1 MNTLKSFA
9 RFFKGFAAVCAVG
22 VAVAST
28 HAEASMGSQPVR
40 VINHTT
46 EPIVAVFVSH
56 DYDPFR
62 GPNLLNMPELRAEWS
77 VLIDPSD
84 REPGCTYDFTVLL
97 KNGTPFTQQVDACPI
112 REAAFWQ

>member
-1 MNTLKSFA
+1 MNALTSFA
-9 RFFKGFAAVCAVG
+9 RSFKGFAAVCAVG
-22 VAVAST
+22 VAIAST

-56 DYDPFR
+56 DYDRFS

-84 REPGCTYDFTVLL
+84 WGPGCIYDFTALL
-97 KNGTPFTQQVDACPI
+97 KNGTHFTQQVDACPV
-112 REAAFWQ
+112 REVAF